1 MAKRNY
7 LLISLIAALGL
18 SIGYVEV
25 TAGQK
30 DKDKDKEKEK
40 AEQKEKFKL
49 DGEPSLFSFPLNLG
63 EGSYLGVYLEEVTSE
78 RLRELG
84 LKEERGA
91 VVMKVVEASPASK
104 AGLKENDVIVSFNG
118 RKVESVRELQR
129 LLNETPAGRSVTLDI
144 IRGGNQ
150 QSLSATL
157 SRRSPDTF
165 FVSPDISHES
175 SRRLNDRLLERN
187 RELGERLGRIHPDFG
202 TFNFSFPRAFG
213 AFRGSRL
220 GVSVETLSD
229 QLAEYFGIKG
239 RQGLLVTEVMENT
252 PASKAGLKAGDVIV
266 AVDNNAIESLNT
278 LINALDNKDEGPV
291 ALTIVR
297 NRSEQSVTVTLEKRE
312 TRPAT
317 RRRARVLTTVA
328 GVA

>member
-213 AFRGSRL
+213 AFRGS
-220 GVSVETLSD
+220 LS
-229 QLAEYFGIKG
+229 ASRSRRSAISSRSTSG
-239 RQGLLVTEVMENT
+239 
-252 PASKAGLKAGDVIV
+252 SKAG
-266 AVDNNAIESLNT
+266 
-278 LINALDNKDEGPV
+278 
-291 ALTIVR
+291 
-297 NRSEQSVTVTLEKRE
+297 
-312 TRPAT
+312 
-317 RRRARVLTTVA
+317 RAFS
-328 GVA
+328 